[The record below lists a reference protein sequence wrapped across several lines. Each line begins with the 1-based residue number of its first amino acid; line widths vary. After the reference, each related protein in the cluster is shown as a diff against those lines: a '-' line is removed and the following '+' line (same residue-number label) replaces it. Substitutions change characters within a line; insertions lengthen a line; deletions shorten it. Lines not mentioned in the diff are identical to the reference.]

1 MRVGAAVAEVEVED
15 TVCSGKIL
23 AAVLAGLMCSGNGE
37 RGLCQ
42 SWDQVWCGRD
52 EGK

>member
-23 AAVLAGLMCSGNGE
+23 AAVLA
-37 RGLCQ
+37 Q
-42 SWDQVWCGRD
+42 SRARVADYLL
-52 EGK
+52 ES